1 MSSKLIFWDWTGT
14 LANEAELDKSVCATM
29 EREYARKQNISLEEA
44 ADFYRQ
50 YLKKIENTWN
60 WHDYVTH
67 CRDMGIDWKSCQTDN
82 LDKLFPV
89 PGAGDILAYAQ
100 TRGYRNVLATN
111 AVRLV
116 IELRLDYVG
125 LGHFFDLIVASD
137 DVRALKSEGKHFLR
151 GLSKLGGTA
160 ASCLSVGDNPV
171 QDIQPAQS
179 LGLKTVFC
187 TYGRKLTHYHSD
199 HISDNH
205 REQVRSAFRIAKL
218 TDIKYIL

>member
-1 MSSKLIFWDWTGT
+1 MSDKLIFWDWTGT
-14 LANEAELDKSVCATM
+14 LANEAELDRAVCATM
-29 EREYARKQNISLEEA
+29 EREYARKTGISPAQA
-44 ADFYRQ
+44 ADFYQR
-50 YLKKIENTWN
+50 YLRKLENSWN

-67 CRDMGIDWKSCQTDN
+67 CRDMGIDWKYCQTTN
-82 LDKLFPV
+82 FDKLFPV
-89 PGAGDILAYAQ
+89 PGAGEILAYAQ

-116 IELRLDYVG
+116 IELRLGYLG
-125 LGHFFDLIVASD
+125 LGDFFNLITASD
-137 DVRALKSEGKHFLR
+137 DVEALKSEGKHYLR
-151 GLSKLGGTA
+151 GLKELGGA
-160 ASCLSVGDNPV
+160 ASESFSVGDNPV
-171 QDIQPAQS
+171 QDIQPAQR

-187 TYGRKLTHYHSD
+187 TYGRNLTHYHSE